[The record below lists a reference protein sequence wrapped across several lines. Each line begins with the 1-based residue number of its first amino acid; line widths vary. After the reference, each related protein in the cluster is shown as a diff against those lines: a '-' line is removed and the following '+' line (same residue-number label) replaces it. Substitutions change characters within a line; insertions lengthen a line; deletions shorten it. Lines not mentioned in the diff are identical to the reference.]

1 MKKKTKSQIES
12 INIDNVDEDV
22 SNEVTSPNKE

>member
-1 MKKKTKSQIES
+1 MKKKEKSQIES
-12 INIDNVDEDV
+12 INIDNVDEDI